1 LALEFLSG
9 NESPTAARM
18 NELWGE
24 ADSIIGKAMDGKST
38 YLVQTNGIIA
48 PTESIYFGKEFFFYT
63 PGNHD
68 ADNLSVLHAVRQ
80 PLPASYNQATYD
92 AAASGA
98 SLGYADSTNRWALS
112 DQPLGL
118 DFSLKAHTRD
128 VGGVTHFLWDT
139 GQPNPEKIWRFAVA
153 ELLIGDT
160 VDNSFDFLDEW
171 NKYNCFKIHNLTQNE
186 ITFHFGASASPHF
199 SLTIPAFSQ
208 QCVRRDS
215 VTSGY
220 DATYGYFFKTFAGDP
235 RFLHFKSH
243 AGFVPNSMRANNIT
257 NASFLYNILEAIG
270 QRADSSEGYSAGTRT
285 ITKTSDAPILKKR
298 KAGLHRIIFKK

>member
-1 LALEFLSG
+1 
-9 NESPTAARM
+9 M
-18 NELWGE
+18 
-24 ADSIIGKAMDGKST
+24 
-38 YLVQTNGIIA
+38 
-48 PTESIYFGKEFFFYT
+48 
-63 PGNHD
+63 
-68 ADNLSVLHAVRQ
+68 
-80 PLPASYNQATYD
+80 
-92 AAASGA
+92 
-98 SLGYADSTNRWALS
+98 
-112 DQPLGL
+112 
-118 DFSLKAHTRD
+118 
-128 VGGVTHFLWDT
+128 
-139 GQPNPEKIWRFAVA
+139 
-153 ELLIGDT
+153 
-160 VDNSFDFLDEW
+160 DEW

-270 QRADSSEGYSAGTRT
+270 QRADSSEGYSTGTRT